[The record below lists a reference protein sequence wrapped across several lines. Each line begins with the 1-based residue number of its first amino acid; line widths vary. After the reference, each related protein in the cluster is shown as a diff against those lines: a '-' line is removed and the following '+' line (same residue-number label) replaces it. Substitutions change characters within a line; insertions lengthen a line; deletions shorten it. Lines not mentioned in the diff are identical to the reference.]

1 MLRFLAMDGTPDF
14 KPLYL
19 QVRDLMVRRLASGA
33 WRPGEALPNEFQ
45 LADEFGVSQGTVRKA
60 LDELAAQN
68 LLDSRQG
75 KGTFV
80 AQHTAQRALFHFFH
94 LVSDSGERAL
104 PAARMLSLDKAK
116 ADRREAAQLGLK
128 PGVSVVRLKRLRLL
142 GARVALHERIVL
154 PGALFPT
161 FADRMPVDV
170 PNELYRYYEER
181 YGVTVA
187 RAVEKLK
194 AVPASVDEARVLGL
208 KSGAP
213 LLEID
218 RLAYTVDGRAVEWRL
233 SRCDTARHHYISEIV

>member
-1 MLRFLAMDGTPDF
+1 MDATPDF

-19 QVRDLMVRRLASGA
+19 QVKDLMVRRLASGA
-33 WRPGEALPNEFQ
+33 WRPGEALPSEFE

-68 LLDSRQG
+68 LLDRRQG

-94 LVSDSGERAL
+94 LVADTGERAL
-104 PAARMLSLDKAK
+104 PGARMLGLSKAK
-116 ADRREAAQLGLK
+116 ADRMEAARLNLK
-128 PGVSVVRLKRLRLL
+128 PGSPVARIKRLRLL
-142 GARVALHERIVL
+142 GERVAIHERITL
-154 PGALFPT
+154 PAALFPNFT
-161 FADRMPVDV
+161 DRMPVDV
-170 PNELYRYYEER
+170 PNELYRYYEDR

-194 AVPASVDEARVLGL
+194 AVAARADEARALAL
-208 KSGAP
+208 ESGAP

-218 RLAYTVDGRAVEWRL
+218 RVAYTVDGRAVEWRR
-233 SRCDTARHHYISEIV
+233 SRCDTAGHHYISEIV

>member
-1 MLRFLAMDGTPDF
+1 MDGTPDF

-19 QVRDLMVRRLASGA
+19 QVKDLMVRRLASGA
-33 WRPGEALPNEFQ
+33 WRPGEALPSEFQ

-68 LLDSRQG
+68 LVDRKQG

-94 LVSDSGERAL
+94 LIADTGERAL
-104 PAARMLSLDKAK
+104 PGARTLSLAKAK
-116 ADRREAAQLGLK
+116 ADRREAERLDLRSG
-128 PGVSVVRLKRLRLL
+128 GTVIRLKRLRQL
-142 GARVALHERIVL
+142 GERVAIHERIVL
-154 PGALFPT
+154 PGALFPGFT
-161 FADRMPVDV
+161 DRMPVDV

-187 RAVEKLK
+187 RAAERLK
-194 AVPASVDEARVLGL
+194 AVAARPDEARALGL

-233 SRCDTARHHYISEIV
+233 SRCDTAGHHYISEIV

>member
-1 MLRFLAMDGTPDF
+1 MDGTPDF

-19 QVRDLMVRRLASGA
+19 QVKDLMVRRLASGA
-33 WRPGEALPNEFQ
+33 WRPGEALPSEFH
-45 LADEFGVSQGTVRKA
+45 LADAFGVSQGTVRKA

-68 LLDSRQG
+68 LLDRRQG

-94 LVSDSGERAL
+94 LVADGGQRAL
-104 PAARMLSLDKAK
+104 PGARMLNLGKAK
-116 ADRREAAQLGLK
+116 ADKREAAQLGVK
-128 PGVSVVRLKRLRLL
+128 IGAPVVRLKRLRLL
-142 GARVALHERIVL
+142 GERVALHERIVL
-154 PGALFPT
+154 PGALFPS

-194 AVPASVDEARVLGL
+194 AVAARADEAKPLGL
-208 KSGAP
+208 KAGAP

-218 RLAYTVDGRAVEWRL
+218 RLAYTVDGRVVEWRL
-233 SRCDTARHHYISEIV
+233 SRCNTEGHHYISEIV

>member
-1 MLRFLAMDGTPDF
+1 MDGTPDF

-19 QVRDLMVRRLASGA
+19 QVKDLMVRRLASGA

-68 LLDSRQG
+68 LLDRRQG

-80 AQHTAQRALFHFFH
+80 SQHTAQRALFHFFH
-94 LVSDSGERAL
+94 LVADSGERAL
-104 PAARMLSLDKAK
+104 PGARMLNLGKAK
-116 ADRREAAQLGLK
+116 ADRQEALQLGLK
-128 PGVSVVRLKRLRLL
+128 PGAPVVRLKRLRLL
-142 GARVALHERIVL
+142 GERVALHERIVL
-154 PGALFPT
+154 PGALFAN

-194 AVPASVDEARVLGL
+194 AVAARADEAKALGL

-218 RLAYTVDGRAVEWRL
+218 RLAYTVDGRVVEWRR
-233 SRCDTARHHYISEIV
+233 SRCDTARHHYLSEIV

>member
-1 MLRFLAMDGTPDF
+1 MDGTPDF

-19 QVRDLMVRRLASGA
+19 QVKDLMVRRLASGA
-33 WRPGEALPNEFQ
+33 WRPGEALPSEFE
-45 LADEFGVSQGTVRKA
+45 LADAFGVSQGTVRKA

-68 LLDSRQG
+68 LLDRKQG

-80 AQHTAQRALFHFFH
+80 ARHTAQRALFHFFH

-104 PAARMLSLDKAK
+104 PGARMLSLAKTK
-116 ADRREAAQLGLK
+116 ADRQEATRLNLK
-128 PGVSVVRLKRLRLL
+128 PGSPVVRIKRLRLL
-142 GARVALHERIVL
+142 GARVAIHERITL
-154 PGALFPT
+154 PGALFPNFT
-161 FADRMPVDV
+161 DRMPVDV

-194 AVPASVDEARVLGL
+194 AVAARADEARALGL

-213 LLEID
+213 LLEVD
-218 RLAYTVDGRAVEWRL
+218 RLAYTVDERAVEWRR
-233 SRCDTARHHYISEIV
+233 SRCDTTGHHYISEIV

>member
-68 LLDSRQG
+68 LLDRRQG

>member
-1 MLRFLAMDGTPDF
+1 MDGTPDF

-19 QVRDLMVRRLASGA
+19 QVKELMVRRLASG
-33 WRPGEALPNEFQ
+33 WRPGEALPSEFE

-60 LDELAAQN
+60 LDELAGQN
-68 LLDSRQG
+68 LLERRQG

-94 LVSDSGERAL
+94 LIADSGERAL
-104 PAARMLSLDKAK
+104 PGARMLSLDKAK
-116 ADRREAAQLGLK
+116 ADRREAVQLGLR
-128 PGVSVVRLKRLRLL
+128 PGASVVRLKRLRLL
-142 GARVALHERIVL
+142 GERVALHERIVL
-154 PGALFPT
+154 PGALFANFT
-161 FADRMPVDV
+161 DRMPVDV

-194 AVPASVDEARVLGL
+194 AVAARPDEAKALGL

-233 SRCDTARHHYISEIV
+233 SRCDTAGHHYISEIV

>member
-1 MLRFLAMDGTPDF
+1 MDGTPDF

-33 WRPGEALPNEFQ
+33 WRPGKSLPNEFQ

-68 LLDSRQG
+68 LLDRRQG

-94 LVSDSGERAL
+94 LVADSGERAL
-104 PAARMLSLDKAK
+104 PGARMLSLGRAK
-116 ADRREAAQLGLK
+116 ADRQEAAQLGLK
-128 PGVSVVRLKRLRLL
+128 TGALVVRLKRLRLL
-142 GARVALHERIVL
+142 GKRVALQERITL
-154 PGALFPT
+154 PGALFANFT
-161 FADRMPVDV
+161 DRLPVDV

-194 AVPASVDEARVLGL
+194 AVPARADEAKALGL

-218 RLAYTVDGRAVEWRL
+218 RLAYTVDGRAVEWRR
-233 SRCDTARHHYISEIV
+233 SRCDTARHHYLSEIV